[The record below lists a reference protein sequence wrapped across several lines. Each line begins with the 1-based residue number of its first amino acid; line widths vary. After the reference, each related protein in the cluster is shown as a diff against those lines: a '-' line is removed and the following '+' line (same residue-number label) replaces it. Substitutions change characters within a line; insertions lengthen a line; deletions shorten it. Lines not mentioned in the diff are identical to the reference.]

1 MFKSR
6 QRGFTL
12 IELMIVVVV
21 VAILAA
27 VAIPNFLDQ
36 LRKSRRSDAMRG
48 LSDLQLR
55 QERWRASN
63 ATYASSMDVLLGS
76 AAATT
81 SYNSGST
88 YYSFSISGTS
98 ATGFT
103 VSATAKGAQ
112 VSATAC
118 SPMQLQV
125 ASGVVSKLPASGCWK

>member
-12 IELMIVVVV
+12 LELMIVVVV

-27 VAIPNFLDQ
+27 VAIPTFLDQ

-48 LSDLQLR
+48 LSDLQMR
-55 QERWRASN
+55 EERWRASN

-81 SYNSGST
+81 SYNNGSA

-98 ATGFT
+98 GTGFT
-103 VSATAKGAQ
+103 VNATPKGAQ
-112 VSATAC
+112 TADTDC
-118 SPMQLQV
+118 NPMQLQV
-125 ASGVVSKLPASGCWK
+125 AGGVVTKLPISGCWK

>member
-81 SYNSGST
+81 SYNNGST
-88 YYSFSISGTS
+88 YYSFSISGAS

-112 VSATAC
+112 VSDTAC

>member
-112 VSATAC
+112 VSDTAC